1 MVAVT
6 YGTRP
11 VSAAPVTDATPAKKG
26 FFARLLDAMEA
37 SQLKRAE
44 RDLARYR
51 HLLPEDHELRSGQL
65 VAKEPAQRG
74 W

>member
-6 YGTRP
+6 YGTRR
-11 VSAAPVTDATPAKKG
+11 VSSASDSDATPAKKG
-26 FFARLLDAMEA
+26 FFARMFDAMAA
-37 SQLKRAE
+37 SQLAHAE
-44 RDLARYR
+44 RDIARYR
-51 HLLPEDHELRSGQL
+51 HLLPDDHELRDGQL